1 MANGEYNA
9 KSAYAAQFAG
19 SYADYEWN
27 KVWQAK
33 VEEKCKFFYW
43 LFIQNKVWTADG
55 ITIHG
60 GTTNTVC
67 QLYYTQPESLLHMLA
82 QCSYSKMIWTSLS
95 AWMGTNLQPP
105 PPNTNIRLGG
115 ATWQQKG
122 FKEHKRTE
130 EAKACE

>member
-9 KSAYAAQFAG
+9 KSAYAAQFVG

-43 LFIQNKVWTADG
+43 LFIQNKVWTTDR
-55 ITIHG
+55 ITKHG

-82 QCSYSKMIWTSLS
+82 QCL
-95 AWMGTNLQPP
+95 LQ
-105 PPNTNIRLGG
+105 TDLDG
-115 ATWQQKG
+115 AISMDGHQFATAA
-122 FKEHKRTE
+122 T
-130 EAKACE
+130 